1 MEKQIEA
8 YKKGISCGKELFM
21 KYCRKGCEYLTQIGQ
36 WDFLDNIKSANPKCL
51 HFSGPVSN
59 EYALEKLKQIK
70 SAEILAN
77 ASVELEEELDNVLVE
92 ELGEFNANEESEQEL
107 QTQKNNILDDPE
119 ESLIGKQKKWYVS
132 RLYGGQ
138 LTQIQ
143 IKRAIK
149 ILLPRQYVSRKR
161 SHRHIAAN

>member
-1 MEKQIEA
+1 
-8 YKKGISCGKELFM
+8 M
-21 KYCRKGCEYLTQIGQ
+21 KYCRKACEYLIQIGE

-51 HFSGPVSN
+51 HFSGHVSN

-92 ELGEFNANEESEQEL
+92 ELGEFNANEESKQEL

-132 RLYGGQ
+132 
-138 LTQIQ
+138 
-143 IKRAIK
+143 
-149 ILLPRQYVSRKR
+149 IL
-161 SHRHIAAN
+161 

>member
-1 MEKQIEA
+1 
-8 YKKGISCGKELFM
+8 M
-21 KYCRKGCEYLTQIGQ
+21 KYCRKACEYLIQIGE

-51 HFSGPVSN
+51 HFSGHVSN

-92 ELGEFNANEESEQEL
+92 ELGEINANEESEQEL

-119 ESLIGKQKKWYVS
+119 ESLVNRKSGMSAYYRWTVDPNSNQERYQNS
-132 RLYGGQ
+132 PS
-138 LTQIQ
+138 
-143 IKRAIK
+143 KRIC
-149 ILLPRQYVSRKR
+149 L
-161 SHRHIAAN
+161 